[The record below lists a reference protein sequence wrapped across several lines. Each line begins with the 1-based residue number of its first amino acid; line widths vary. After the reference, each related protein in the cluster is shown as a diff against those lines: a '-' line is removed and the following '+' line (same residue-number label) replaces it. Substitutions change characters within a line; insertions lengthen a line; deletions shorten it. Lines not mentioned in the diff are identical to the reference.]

1 MALRGRGVA
10 KSLLGG
16 TVTEDKLTSTSAVVI
31 AIITV
36 RAMLSVVACL
46 KLGIKTVSYSTLVCG
61 NVVMMFAFALD
72 GPWYI
77 LNLIVRTVGHHLN
90 HFIAS
95 AFGIAAFAH
104 TALGEE
110 RPKDGQCA
118 KVDCLGP
125 SRRRFHGTHL
135 SQMHYLPR
143 GHVPL
148 ALPVCCAVVLHL
160 RCSWHQH
167 ELTRHLV
174 GEHRHHGFRQRGLLP
189 PRGHELSAQR
199 RGHVLRRGGEHLR
212 RGMLSP
218 VCSTRAAIPQ
228 DTSLTSLWASG
239 GQFYGIL
246 RATTVL
252 RLHDLAVP
260 EQVCDAEGFQ
270 VTPPTSSDA
279 RSFSQLQ
286 FGCI

>member
-1 MALRGRGVA
+1 
-10 KSLLGG
+10 
-16 TVTEDKLTSTSAVVI
+16 
-31 AIITV
+31 
-36 RAMLSVVACL
+36 MLSVVACL

-143 GHVPL
+143 GHNIGTTGFDN
-148 ALPVCCAVVLHL
+148 AVCYLH
-160 RCSWHQH
+160 
-167 ELTRHLV
+167 
-174 GEHRHHGFRQRGLLP
+174 
-189 PRGHELSAQR
+189 A
-199 RGHVLRRGGEHLR
+199 
-212 RGMLSP
+212 
-218 VCSTRAAIPQ
+218 
-228 DTSLTSLWASG
+228 DTSFRPSG
-239 GQFYGIL
+239 ADMCFD
-246 RATTVL
+246 V
-252 RLHDLAVP
+252 AVSISG
-260 EQVCDAEGFQ
+260 E
-270 VTPPTSSDA
+270 
-279 RSFSQLQ
+279 
-286 FGCI
+286 

>member
-1 MALRGRGVA
+1 MPEQEGSEHRRQRLLAEAPDPHAMALRGRGVA
-10 KSLLGG
+10 TSRLGS
-16 TVTEDKLTSTSAVVI
+16 TVTEDRLTSTSAVVI

-46 KLGIKTVSYSTLVCG
+46 ELGIKTVSYSTLVCG

-90 HFIAS
+90 HFIAI
-95 AFGIAAFAH
+95 AFDIAAFAH

-110 RPKDGQCA
+110 WPNDGQCA

-135 SQMHYLPR
+135 SRMHHQAR
-143 GHVPL
+143 RHAPL

-160 RCSWHQH
+160 RCSWRQH
-167 ELTRHLV
+167 ESTRHLV

-199 RGHVLRRGGEHLR
+199 HGHVLRCGGEHLR
-212 RGMLSP
+212 RGMSSP
-218 VCSTRAAIPQ
+218 VCSTQAAIPQ
-228 DTSLTSLWASG
+228 DTGLTSSWASG
-239 GQFYGIL
+239 GQF
-246 RATTVL
+246 
-252 RLHDLAVP
+252 
-260 EQVCDAEGFQ
+260 
-270 VTPPTSSDA
+270 
-279 RSFSQLQ
+279 
-286 FGCI
+286 